1 MKEGIEKKD
10 SKGKHQNPRTIR
22 KEIQFSDSEFALVS
36 QKALEAKLYPAVYIR
51 EASLGHEL
59 KAAMTPEEEALYKR
73 STNYSSRYTNN
84 LNQLM
89 RLANTYHELLDSPV
103 FADAIVQFVQNADK
117 HLQGEEY
124 VPIDTY
130 SLELEL
136 KKLEREVSARSNFSE
151 SENHALQEENERQ
164 RNEIKKLKNEKS
176 SLIDKLQ
183 EMAKYYLFTKA
194 GEEEYIERHNILLY
208 PSTGMG
214 CSWFFKIG
222 DDPAYELP
230 QAIVSKW
237 HEKSYSIADI
247 HQHYLK
253 HINNH

>member
-1 MKEGIEKKD
+1 MKEGKDKED
-10 SKGKHQNPRTIR
+10 SKIKHKNPRTIR
-22 KEIQFSDSEFALVS
+22 KEIQFSDSEFAVVS

-59 KAAMTPEEEALYKR
+59 KAAMSQEEEALYKR
-73 STNYSSRYTNN
+73 SISYSSRYTNN

-89 RLANTYHELLDSPV
+89 RLANTYRELLDSPV
-103 FADAIVQFVQNADK
+103 FADAIVHFVRNADK

-124 VPIDTY
+124 EPIDTY

-136 KKLEREVSARSNFSE
+136 KKLEREASVRSDFSE
-151 SENHALQEENERQ
+151 SENLSLQKENEQQ
-164 RNEIKKLKNEKS
+164 RNEITKLKNEKS

-194 GEEEYIERHNILLY
+194 GEEEYKERHNILLY
-208 PSTGMG
+208 PSNGMG
-214 CSWFFKIG
+214 YSWFFKIG
-222 DDPAYELP
+222 DNPAYELP
-230 QAIVSKW
+230 QKIVSKW
-237 HEKSYSIADI
+237 HEKTYSIADL